1 MNGADIRFV
10 HLGITINHLKS
21 SISVFGFRIAFYGI
35 IIGIGMLAGI
45 WIAQSDAKRR
55 GQDPELYLDFAL
67 YAIICSIVGARI
79 YYVIFEWDYYK
90 ENLLQIFN
98 LRAGGL
104 AIYGG
109 VIAGAITMIV
119 YTRVKKVSFFSMADT
134 GVLGLVTGQIIGR
147 WGNFFNCEAFGGYT
161 DSLLAMR
168 IKRSLVNDNMLNA
181 DVLSHKIVENG
192 VEFIQVHPT
201 FLYESLW
208 NLCLFLLLIKFRPKK
223 KFDGQVLGLY
233 FLGYALG
240 RVWIEGL
247 RTDQLMIGPFAVSQ
261 LLSGV
266 LIICAAVF
274 LIRKGKQEKA
284 KKESE
289 S

>member
-10 HLGITINHLKS
+10 HLGIAIEHLKS

-67 YAIICSIVGARI
+67 YAIICSIIGARI

-109 VIAGAITMIV
+109 VIAGTITMIV
-119 YTRVKKVSFFSMADT
+119 YTRAKKVSFFSMADT

-201 FLYESLW
+201 FLYESCW
-208 NLCLFLLLIKFRPKK
+208 NLCLLIFMLWFRKYKK
-223 KFDGQVLGLY
+223 YDGQMLWIYL
-233 FLGYALG
+233 LGYGTG
-240 RVWIEGL
+240 RFWIESL
-247 RTDQLMIGPFAVSQ
+247 RTDQLILFGTGLPVSQ
-261 LLSGV
+261 ALSLV
-266 LIICAAVF
+266 LILVAAGN
-274 LIRKGKQEKA
+274 LIWRGRKYSRA
-284 KKESE
+284 A
-289 S
+289 

>member
-1 MNGADIRFV
+1 MTGADIRFV
-10 HLGITINHLKS
+10 HLGITIEHLKS

-201 FLYESLW
+201 FLYESCW
-208 NLCLFLLLIKFRPKK
+208 NLCLLIFMLWFRKYKK
-223 KFDGQVLGLY
+223 YDGQMFWIYL
-233 FLGYALG
+233 FGYGTG
-240 RVWIEGL
+240 RFWIENL
-247 RTDQLMIGPFAVSQ
+247 RTDQLILFGTGLAVSQ
-261 LLSGV
+261 ALSLV
-266 LIICAAVF
+266 LILVAAGN
-274 LIRKGKQEKA
+274 LIWRGRKHRQA
-284 KKESE
+284 A
-289 S
+289 

>member
-10 HLGITINHLKS
+10 HLGITIEHLKS

-67 YAIICSIVGARI
+67 YAIICSIIGARI
-79 YYVIFEWDYYK
+79 YYVLFEWDYYK

-98 LRAGGL
+98 PRAGGL

-119 YTRVKKVSFFSMADT
+119 YTCAKKVSFFSMADT

-168 IKRSLVNDNMLNA
+168 IKLSLVNDNMLNA

-201 FLYESLW
+201 FLYESCW
-208 NLCLFLLLIKFRPKK
+208 NLCLLLFMLWFRKHK
-223 KFDGQVLGLY
+223 QYDGQMLWIYLC
-233 FLGYALG
+233 GYGLG
-240 RVWIEGL
+240 RFWIESL
-247 RTDQLMIGPFAVSQ
+247 RTDQLILFGTGLPVSQ
-261 LLSGV
+261 ALSLV
-266 LIICAAVF
+266 LILAAAGN
-274 LIRKGKQEKA
+274 LIWRGRK
-284 KKESE
+284 KKTA
-289 S
+289 

>member
-10 HLGITINHLKS
+10 HLGITIEHLKS

-67 YAIICSIVGARI
+67 YAIICSIIGARI

-201 FLYESLW
+201 FLYESCW
-208 NLCLFLLLIKFRPKK
+208 NLCLLIFMLWFRKYKK
-223 KFDGQVLGLY
+223 YDGQMLWIYL
-233 FLGYALG
+233 FGYGTG
-240 RVWIEGL
+240 RFWIESL
-247 RTDQLMIGPFAVSQ
+247 RTDQLILFGTGLPVSQ
-261 LLSGV
+261 ALSLV
-266 LIICAAVF
+266 LILVAAGN
-274 LIRKGKQEKA
+274 LIWRGRKHRQA
-284 KKESE
+284 A
-289 S
+289 

>member
-1 MNGADIRFV
+1 MSGADIRFV
-10 HLGITINHLKS
+10 HLGITIEHLKN

-67 YAIICSIVGARI
+67 YAIICAIIGARI
-79 YYVIFEWDYYK
+79 YYVVFEWDYYGK
-90 ENLLQIFN
+90 NLIQIFN

-104 AIYGG
+104 AVYGG
-109 VIAGAITMIV
+109 VIAGAITMFV
-119 YTRVKKVSFFSMADT
+119 YTKVKKVSFFSMADT
-134 GVLGLVTGQIIGR
+134 AVLGLVTGQIIGR

-161 DSLLAMR
+161 DSLFAMR

-201 FLYESLW
+201 FLYESCW
-208 NLCLFLLLIKFRPKK
+208 NLCLLLFMLWFRRYKK
-223 KFDGQVLGLY
+223 YDSQMLWIYL
-233 FLGYALG
+233 LGYGTG
-240 RVWIEGL
+240 RFWIESL
-247 RTDQLMIGPFAVSQ
+247 RTDQLILFGSGLAVSQ
-261 LLSGV
+261 VLS
-266 LIICAAVF
+266 LILILVGAGNLIVRGRRAA
-274 LIRKGKQEKA
+274 LHK
-284 KKESE
+284 
-289 S
+289 

>member
-10 HLGITINHLKS
+10 HLGITIEHLKS

-35 IIGIGMLAGI
+35 IIGIGMLAGL

-67 YAIICSIVGARI
+67 YAIICSIIGARL

-90 ENLLQIFN
+90 NNLLQIFN

-109 VIAGAITMIV
+109 VIAGTITMIV
-119 YTRVKKVSFFSMADT
+119 YTRMKKVSFFSMADT

-168 IKRSLVNDNMLNA
+168 IRRALVNDNMLNA
-181 DVLSHKIVENG
+181 DVLNHRIVENG
-192 VEFIQVHPT
+192 VEYIQVHPT
-201 FLYESLW
+201 FFYESCW
-208 NLCLFLLLIKFRPKK
+208 NLCLLLFMLWFRRYKK
-223 KFDGQVLGLY
+223 YDGQMLWIYL
-233 FLGYALG
+233 FGYGIG
-240 RVWIEGL
+240 RFWIESL
-247 RTDQLMIGPFAVSQ
+247 RTDQLILFGTGLPVSQ
-261 LLSGV
+261 ALSLV
-266 LIICAAVF
+266 LILVAAGN
-274 LIRKGKQEKA
+274 LIWRGYQHRQKT
-284 KKESE
+284 
-289 S
+289 

>member
-35 IIGIGMLAGI
+35 IIGIGMLAGL

-67 YAIICSIVGARI
+67 YAIIYSIIGARL

-90 ENLLQIFN
+90 NNLLQIFN

-109 VIAGAITMIV
+109 VIAGTITMIV
-119 YTRVKKVSFFSMADT
+119 YTRMKKVSFFSMADT

-168 IKRSLVNDNMLNA
+168 IRRALVNDNMLNA

-192 VEFIQVHPT
+192 VEYIQVHPT
-201 FLYESLW
+201 FFYESCW
-208 NLCLFLLLIKFRPKK
+208 NLCLLLFMLWFRRYKK
-223 KFDGQVLGLY
+223 YDGQMLWIYL
-233 FLGYALG
+233 LGYGIG
-240 RVWIEGL
+240 RFWIESL
-247 RTDQLMIGPFAVSQ
+247 RTDQLILFGTGLPVSQ
-261 LLSGV
+261 ALSLV
-266 LIICAAVF
+266 LILVAAGN
-274 LIRKGKQEKA
+274 LIWRGYQHRQKT
-284 KKESE
+284 
-289 S
+289 

>member
-10 HLGITINHLKS
+10 HLGIAIEHLKS

-67 YAIICSIVGARI
+67 YAIICSIIGARI

-109 VIAGAITMIV
+109 VIAGTITMIV

-201 FLYESLW
+201 FLYESCW
-208 NLCLFLLLIKFRPKK
+208 NLCLLIFMLWFRKYKK
-223 KFDGQVLGLY
+223 YDGQMLWIYL
-233 FLGYALG
+233 LGYGTG
-240 RVWIEGL
+240 RFWIESL
-247 RTDQLMIGPFAVSQ
+247 RTDQLILFGTGLPVSQ
-261 LLSGV
+261 ALSLV
-266 LIICAAVF
+266 LILVAAGN
-274 LIRKGKQEKA
+274 LIWRGRKYSRA
-284 KKESE
+284 V
-289 S
+289 